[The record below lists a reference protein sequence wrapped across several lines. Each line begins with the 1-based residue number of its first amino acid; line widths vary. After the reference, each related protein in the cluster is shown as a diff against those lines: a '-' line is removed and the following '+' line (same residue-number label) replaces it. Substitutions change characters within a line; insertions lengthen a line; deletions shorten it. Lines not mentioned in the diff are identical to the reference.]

1 MKKKESPEG
10 LTFPPEVSRA
20 IEQMQNAETV
30 VAAYPWPEMEI
41 GDAIFLQ
48 ADQGETPESIR
59 VSVEA
64 SVFQYSKDSGKK
76 FSSKIISE
84 SNGVRVWRL
93 E

>member
-1 MKKKESPEG
+1 MKKNESSG
-10 LTFPPEVSRA
+10 DFTFPPEVSRA

-41 GDAIFLQ
+41 GDSIFLE
-48 ADQGETPESIR
+48 AEQGETLESIR
-59 VSVEA
+59 VSVEM
-64 SVFQYSKDSGKK
+64 SVFQYTKNSGKK
-76 FSSKIISE
+76 FSSKIIQE